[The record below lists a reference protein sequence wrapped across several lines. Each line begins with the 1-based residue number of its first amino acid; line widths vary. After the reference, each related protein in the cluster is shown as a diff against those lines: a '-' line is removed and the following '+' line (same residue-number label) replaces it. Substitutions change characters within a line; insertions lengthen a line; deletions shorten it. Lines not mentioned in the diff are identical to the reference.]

1 MQDQRNWD
9 RNVSYRILL
18 TLPIDLGRTSAV
30 DICRERKSK
39 TMQMQNKCARHDFTN
54 VSSHVCD

>member
-1 MQDQRNWD
+1 MQDQRNWNCD
-9 RNVSYRILL
+9 VPSGVLF
-18 TLPIDLGRTSAV
+18 TLPIDLGRSRAV

-39 TMQMQNKCARHDFTN
+39 SMQMQNKCARHDFTN

>member
-1 MQDQRNWD
+1 MQDQRNRD
-9 RNVSYRILL
+9 RNVSLRFLL

-30 DICRERKSK
+30 EICREKMTESI
-39 TMQMQNKCARHDFTN
+39 QMQNKCARHDFTH

>member
-1 MQDQRNWD
+1 MQDQRNWNCD
-9 RNVSYRILL
+9 VSTRNLF
-18 TLPIDLGRTSAV
+18 TLPLDFGRSSVV